1 MFRDS
6 SHHGVPSFVRS
17 IVRIAKALAW
27 SARIGVQTCA
37 SKRSSTTGVRIVAI
51 NDVSSRA

>member
-27 SARIGVQTCA
+27 SARIRVQTCA